1 MPMAIH
7 QARDRGT
14 VVQGEYCPGL
24 PLGVHATQHRSAVSE
39 RTERGSDLSA
49 GIRQTQFR
57 ALLGPHDE
65 VGPRLLLR
73 VEQSLAPSRAQA
85 RAALGRERPIFT
97 LSIVK
102 RVPSSAIAHVSCA
115 PSKRPDVDFAPVR
128 LQAEGCLHQPRPA
141 HCAPELKR
149 QVRIRSEDALV

>member
-73 VEQSLAPSRAQA
+73 VEQSL
-85 RAALGRERPIFT
+85 
-97 LSIVK
+97 SIVK
-102 RVPSSAIAHVSCA
+102 RVPSPNPKITHVARAWVTCS
-115 PSKRPDVDFAPVR
+115 
-128 LQAEGCLHQPRPA
+128 
-141 HCAPELKR
+141 
-149 QVRIRSEDALV
+149 

>member
-97 LSIVK
+97 LSMVK

-115 PSKRPDVDFAPVR
+115 PTKSRVEDWRGTGRLPLAVSAVSGFVPV
-128 LQAEGCLHQPRPA
+128 
-141 HCAPELKR
+141 
-149 QVRIRSEDALV
+149 

>member
-102 RVPSSAIAHVSCA
+102 RVPSTTVSQDSSSLTGRAHTSH
-115 PSKRPDVDFAPVR
+115 R
-128 LQAEGCLHQPRPA
+128 AESGATPGRG
-141 HCAPELKR
+141 
-149 QVRIRSEDALV
+149 IGTSWRSTW